1 MEIYPPRSSTS
12 HPFGHDFEDVSH
24 HGSPFYQCILC
35 RAYQYD
41 LKNQGRLEEECP
53 EHRTACERAASRFM
67 AGLRADYESKRRA
80 IAYEAYL
87 ERTLGPHT

>member
-24 HGSPFYQCILC
+24 HGSPFYQCSLC
-35 RAYQYD
+35 REYKHD
-41 LKNQGRLEEECP
+41 LQRAGKLEAECP
-53 EHRTACERAASRFM
+53 QHRTACDRAASRIASSM
-67 AGLRADYESKRRA
+67 RADYERKHRT

-87 ERTLGPHT
+87 DRTFGPRT